1 MTDEIETTPAANS
14 AVPRLTSRKFII
26 SVLALLSATGLCYFG
41 HISDG
46 VYSTVMIAT
55 VGAYITGNVLQKTQA
70 K

>member
-1 MTDEIETTPAANS
+1 MTDEIVTTPAANS
-14 AVPRLTSRKFII
+14 SVPRLTSRKFII